1 MILSK
6 SIRLPW
12 LVSCA
17 LLLGTGLAHAQTETM
32 LLKRATELREAPG
45 DSARSLAALAAR
57 TPVTRSGA
65 RQGAWIQVR
74 TADGATGWV
83 HMFDVGP
90 AGSAAPAGAGANA
103 LRGLASFF
111 NKGSA
116 PGATTTATSTVGIRG
131 LGAEDLARAQPDMA
145 AVGQADALRLDADQA
160 RQFASSAALTSRAIE
175 PLPVP
180 APAPVQNNAPTFNSN
195 NNN

>member
-6 SIRLPW
+6 FKRLLG
-12 LVSCA
+12 LVSCV
-17 LLLGTGLAHAQTETM
+17 LLCGSGLVHAQTEA
-32 LLKRATELREAPG
+32 LLVKRAVELREAPG
-45 DSARSLAALAAR
+45 DSSRSLAALAAR

-74 TADGATGWV
+74 TAEGGSGWL
-83 HMFDVGP
+83 HMFDVGS
-90 AGSAAPAGAGANA
+90 AASAAPAGAGASA
-103 LRGLASFF
+103 LRGLSSFF

-116 PGATTTATSTVGIRG
+116 QGGTVTATSTVGIRG
-131 LGAEDLARAQPDMA
+131 LGAEDLARAQPNPA
-145 AVGQADALRLDADQA
+145 AVVQAETLRQDADQA
-160 RQFASSAALTSRAIE
+160 RQFAVSAALSSRVVD

-180 APAPVQNNAPTFNSN
+180 VQVQPQTTNPGGFVN